1 MVGITLKRG
10 EAIGLGV
17 ALALHAGLVAVL
29 LMQPERQAVLPPPPE
44 RMTVSLATDVGL
56 EATAPDPVPVSRAAT
71 APTLAPEPAPD
82 MSENTT
88 AEAEP
93 SPPRP
98 QPQPA
103 PRVQREPEP
112 RAAPRPQP
120 RATASSRPTPQR
132 TAAPDTR
139 PAPAAKPA
147 PARTAA
153 AKPAA
158 STPRR
163 SGGSRIG
170 ADFLPGAGSSETS
183 SETRTVAAAFGATE
197 QAALSAAI
205 NRQLKPHWRA
215 PQGVDADRLVTVL
228 AWELNENGSLKGKP
242 RVVSQSGINDSNRPQ
257 AELHAE
263 QAIRAVQLAAPFKL
277 PSEFYDKWKRIRD
290 WRFDRR
296 L

>member
-1 MVGITLKRG
+1 MAGITLKRG

-29 LMQPERQAVLPPPPE
+29 LMQPERNPVLPPPPE

-71 APTLAPEPAPD
+71 APTLAPEPAPEV
-82 MSENTT
+82 SENTV
-88 AEAEP
+88 EMAEP
-93 SPPRP
+93 LQPQPRP
-98 QPQPA
+98 QRQPQPA

-112 RAAPRPQP
+112 RATTRPQP
-120 RATASSRPTPQR
+120 RATAAPRPTPQR
-132 TAAPDTR
+132 SAAP
-139 PAPAAKPA
+139 AAAKPA

-158 STPRR
+158 SPPKR

-170 ADFLPGAGSSETS
+170 SDFLPGAGTSETS
-183 SETRTVAAAFGATE
+183 NETRSVAAAFGATE

-215 PQGVDADRLVTVL
+215 PQGVDADQLVTVL
-228 AWELNENGSLKGKP
+228 TWELNENGSLKGRP

-263 QAIRAVQLAAPFKL
+263 QAIRAVQLAAPFNL
-277 PSEFYDKWKRIRD
+277 PSEFYDKWRRIRD